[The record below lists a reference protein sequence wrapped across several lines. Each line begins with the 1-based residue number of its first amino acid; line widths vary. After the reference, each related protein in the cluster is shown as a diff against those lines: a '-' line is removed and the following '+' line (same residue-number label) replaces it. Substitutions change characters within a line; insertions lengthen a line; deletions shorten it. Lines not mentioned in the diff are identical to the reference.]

1 MIKKSGEMAM
11 NNKLDR
17 RKFIGALSLGG
28 VSLAVGMPHIVSASD
43 VKPAMLGGAKAHP
56 GAFPSWPM
64 FDQTEEKALIDVLK
78 SKIWGR
84 AGGPTVT
91 KFQTEYGKLLGAK
104 HCLGVSSG
112 TSSLCTMLGALDIG
126 PGDEVIIP
134 VYTFIATY
142 NVVTLNYA
150 LPVMVDTDIESF
162 QIDPDKIESAVT
174 AQTKVIMPV
183 HMGGSP
189 ADLDRIMEI
198 SRKVNV
204 PVIED
209 ACQAPM
215 AEWRG
220 RKVGT
225 FGLGGGFSFQASKNI
240 NAGEGG
246 AITTN
251 DDQFARYCDNFHNQG
266 MHGRTTTNY
275 TDGGGTRATNMR
287 LTEFQSGV
295 LLAQMTRL
303 TEHVNRRSENAN
315 YLTSLLKDIPGIIP
329 AKLYDGVTRSA
340 YHLYMF
346 RYDKKHFADLS
357 RDKFMEALRAE
368 GVPCSK
374 GYATMNTDK
383 YVTQLAN
390 NKHYL
395 KIYGEKKMKEWLERN
410 QFSQNDLLSEQQGV
424 WFTQNILLGTRTQ
437 MEQIAE
443 GIKKIQKHAAK
454 LTKS

>member
-1 MIKKSGEMAM
+1 MSS
-11 NNKLDR
+11 KLDR

-28 VSLAVGMPHIVSASD
+28 VTLAAGIPHIAAAS
-43 VKPAMLGGAKAHP
+43 VARPAILGGPKAHP
-56 GAFPSWPM
+56 GSFPSWPV
-64 FDQTEEKALIDVLK
+64 FDETEEKALTDVLK

-91 KFQTEYGKLLGAK
+91 RFQQEYAKLLDVK

-112 TSSLCTMLGALDIG
+112 TSSLYTMLGALDIG

-134 VYTFIATY
+134 VYTFVATY
-142 NVVTLNYA
+142 NVVALNYA
-150 LPVMVDTDIESF
+150 LPVMVDTDLESF
-162 QIDPDKIESAVT
+162 QVDADKIEAAVT
-174 AQTKVIMPV
+174 PETKVIMPV
-183 HMGGSP
+183 HIGGSP
-189 ADLDRIMEI
+189 ANLDKIMDL
-198 SRKVNV
+198 SRRLNI

-209 ACQAPM
+209 ACQAPL

-225 FGLGGGFSFQASKNI
+225 YGLGGGFSFQASKNI

-251 DDQFARYCDNFHNQG
+251 DDRFAEYCNNFHHQG
-266 MHGRTTTNY
+266 MQGRSTTSY
-275 TDGGGTRATNMR
+275 APGSGTRATNLR

-303 TEHVNRRSENAN
+303 VAQTNRRTENAN
-315 YLTSLLKDIPGIIP
+315 YLSSLLREIPGIMP

-346 RYDKKHFADLS
+346 RYDKNQFAGLS
-357 RDKFMEALRAE
+357 REKFIEALRAE
-368 GVPCSK
+368 GVPCSR
-374 GYATMNTDK
+374 GYSTMNTDS
-383 YVTQLAN
+383 YITELAN

-395 KIYGEKKMKEWLERN
+395 KIYGSKKMKDWAERN
-410 QFSQNDLLSEQQGV
+410 QFPKNDLLCNEQSV
-424 WFTQNILLGTRTQ
+424 WFSQTLLLGTRTQ

-443 GIKKIQKHAAK
+443 GIRKIRKNAAE
-454 LTKS
+454 LAAGG

>member
-1 MIKKSGEMAM
+1 MS
-11 NNKLDR
+11 NKLDR

-28 VSLAVGMPHIVSASD
+28 AGLAVGIPHFAKASD
-43 VKPAMLGGAKAHP
+43 VKPAILGGPKAHP
-56 GAFPSWPM
+56 GSFPTWPM
-64 FDQTEEKALIDVLK
+64 FDQTEEKALTDVLK
-78 SKIWGR
+78 SRIWGR

-91 KFQTEYGKLLGAK
+91 RFQTEYGKLLGAK

-112 TSSLCTMLGALDIG
+112 TSSLYTMLGALDIG
-126 PGDEVIIP
+126 PGDEVVIP

-150 LPVMVDTDIESF
+150 LPVMVDTDLSSF
-162 QIDPDKIESAVT
+162 QMDTGKIEAAVNP
-174 AQTKVIMPV
+174 QTKVIMPV

-209 ACQAPM
+209 ACQAPL

-251 DDQFARYCDNFHNQG
+251 DEQFARYCNNFHNQG
-266 MHGRTTTNY
+266 MSGRAKTDY
-275 TDGGGTRATNMR
+275 EDGGGTRATNMR

-303 TEHVNRRSENAN
+303 IEQANQRNENAN
-315 YLTSLLKDIPGIIP
+315 YLTSLLKDIPGIMP

-346 RYDKKHFADLS
+346 RYDRKHFADLS
-357 RDKFMEALRAE
+357 RERFMDALRAE
-368 GVPCSK
+368 GVPCSR

-383 YVTQLAN
+383 YVTELAN

-395 KIYGEKKMKEWLERN
+395 KIYGEKKMKAWLE
-410 QFSQNDLLSEQQGV
+410 QSKFPQNDLLSEQQGV
-424 WFTQNILLGTRTQ
+424 WFTQNLLLGTKTQ

-443 GIKKIQKHAAK
+443 GIKKIRKHAAE

>member
-1 MIKKSGEMAM
+1 MAM
-11 NNKLDR
+11 KNRWDR

-28 VSLAVGMPHIVSASD
+28 VGLAVGIPHIASASN
-43 VKPAMLGGAKAHP
+43 VKPAMLGGPKAHP
-56 GAFPSWPM
+56 GAFPSWPV
-64 FDQTEEKALIDVLK
+64 FDQREEKALIDVLK

-84 AGGPTVT
+84 AGGPTIS
-91 KFQTEYGKLLGAK
+91 KFQTEYAHLLGAK

-112 TSSLCTMLGALDIG
+112 TSSLYTMLGALDIG

-142 NVVTLNYA
+142 NVVALNYA

-162 QIDPDKIESAVT
+162 QIDAGKIEAAVT
-174 AQTKVIMPV
+174 PETRVIMPV
-183 HMGGSP
+183 HMAGTP
-189 ADLDRIMEI
+189 ADMDAIMEI

-225 FGLGGGFSFQASKNI
+225 LGLGGGFSFQASKNI

-251 DDQFARYCDNFHNQG
+251 DDQFAARCDNFHNQG
-266 MHGRTTTNY
+266 QKGRASMAY
-275 TDGGGTRATNMR
+275 APGAGTRATNMR

-303 TEHVNRRSENAN
+303 QEHSGLRSANAN
-315 YLTSLLKDIPGIIP
+315 YLTGMLKDIPGIMP
-329 AKLYDGVTRSA
+329 AKLYEGVTRSA

-346 RYDKKHFADLS
+346 RYDKTRFADLS
-357 RDKFMEALRAE
+357 RARFMEALRAE
-368 GVPCSK
+368 GVPCSG
-374 GYATMNTDK
+374 GYGTMNTDQ
-383 YVTQLAN
+383 YVTELAN

-395 KIYGEKKMKEWLERN
+395 KIYGDKKMKEWRERN
-410 QFSQNDLLSEQQGV
+410 RFPQNDILSEQQGV
-424 WFTQNILLGTRTQ
+424 WFMQNLLLGTRTQ
-437 MEQIAE
+437 MEQVAE
-443 GIKKIQKHAAK
+443 AIRKIQKYSGELAAK
-454 LTKS
+454 G